1 MTFPDFLDRYG
12 LPTALIFIAVAI
24 FERRLWPFAVEQWR
38 KAQQARAAEVQ
49 AFKEVIAGASKANEQ
64 LLEERRVER
73 EEFLVRLEK
82 RDTEHVI
89 ALKEVFQSLNRL
101 DDNIGKLG
109 ENVAV
114 LTTEVRTARRK
125 K

>member
-1 MTFPDFLDRYG
+1 MTLPDFLDRYG

-38 KAQQARAAEVQ
+38 KSQQARAAEVQ